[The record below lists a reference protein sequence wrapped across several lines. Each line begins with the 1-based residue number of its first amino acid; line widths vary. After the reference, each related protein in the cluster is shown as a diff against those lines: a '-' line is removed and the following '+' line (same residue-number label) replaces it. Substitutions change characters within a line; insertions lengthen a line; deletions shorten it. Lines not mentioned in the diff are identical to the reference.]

1 MICCI
6 CDWIEGCN
14 KIVTKS
20 LNLAT
25 LKKNF
30 QTRMHKTGKK
40 EQENKDKTESRK
52 QK

>member
-1 MICCI
+1 VIGLK
-6 CDWIEGCN
+6 GCN

-30 QTRMHKTGKK
+30 QIRMHKTGKK
-40 EQENKDKTESRK
+40 EQ
-52 QK
+52 